1 MEALKYAL
9 NCSSRINI
17 GEVGGV
23 GGCWG
28 KLLMSWIS
36 AAGLLNLEIGWLSGK
51 STSAEGFIYTPTVR
65 GGGCT
70 VGLATT
76 GSVSSGDNPGF

>member
-1 MEALKYAL
+1 MGALKYAS
-9 NCSSRINI
+9 NCSSGINT

-23 GGCWG
+23 GGNWG

-36 AAGLLNLEIGWLSGK
+36 TTGLLNWEIGWLSGK
-51 STSAEGFIYTPTVR
+51 STSAKGFIDTPIVG

-70 VGLATT
+70 TRLATT
-76 GSVSSGDNPGF
+76 GSICSGDNPGF